1 MGIAM
6 EERNDF
12 FTDFLLTND
21 GELVFGKFLRQNY
34 NEYITKLSWLSNT
47 RILPVYRLIMWSWM
61 ANPG

>member
-1 MGIAM
+1 MGLGM

-34 NEYITKLSWLSNT
+34 NEYITKLSMVIKYPDSARLSVNN
-47 RILPVYRLIMWSWM
+47 V
-61 ANPG
+61 